1 MVYAEIG
8 GVISFIPLFIRLFK
22 LIIGVCG
29 ASRLR
34 IKIRKVILDCN
45 PYLRNFGYEAK
56 LP

>member
-1 MVYAEIG
+1 MIYPEIG

-22 LIIGVCG
+22 LIIGVCS
-29 ASRLR
+29 ASRLG
-34 IKIRKVILDCN
+34 IKIRKAILECN